1 MPFFE
6 EVAVICDLG
15 KKCVLSEC
23 DPWCHYDL
31 EVGNATKPVE
41 LRWCPECD
49 RETKHR
55 RLSVSCVECTVCLE
69 TTADFLPVSV
79 PVDSPA

>member
-1 MPFFE
+1 M
-6 EVAVICDLG
+6 ICDLG
-15 KKCVLSEC
+15 EKCNLPEC

-31 EVGNATKPVE
+31 EIGNATKPVE

-55 RLSVSCVECTVCLE
+55 RLSVSCAVSCVECTVCLE

>member
-1 MPFFE
+1 VECP
-6 EVAVICDLG
+6 LG
-15 KKCVLSEC
+15 QACALPEC

-31 EVGNATKPVE
+31 ENGNATNPLE

-69 TTADFLPVSV
+69 TTADIVSV
-79 PVDSPA
+79 PCPVDSPA